1 MIKKEK
7 DNKKIIVAF
16 VMVEVFIVVDDT
28 AVEFSIVV
36 DDTALDGKVFV
47 KHILNSHFLIVK

>member
-1 MIKKEK
+1 MIKEQK
-7 DNKKIIVAF
+7 DDKTIIVAF
-16 VMVEVFIVVDDT
+16 LMVEVFIVVVDT

>member
-1 MIKKEK
+1 MVKEEK
-7 DNKKIIVAF
+7 DNKKIILAF
-16 VMVEVFIVVDDT
+16 VMVEVFIAVVDTD
-28 AVEFSIVV
+28 VEFSIVV